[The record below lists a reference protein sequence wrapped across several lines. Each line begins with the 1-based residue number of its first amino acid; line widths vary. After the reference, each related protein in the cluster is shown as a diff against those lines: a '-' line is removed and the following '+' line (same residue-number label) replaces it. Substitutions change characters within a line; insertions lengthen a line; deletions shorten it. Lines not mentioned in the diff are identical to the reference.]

1 MADAHFMAKNLAS
14 STHELQNILAII
26 KESSCLVEDV
36 LHINGKPRLKHGD
49 KLYHSLEVIS
59 EQVERAKGLLRSL
72 NSFAHAVSD
81 GAQTCE
87 LVETGKQSAQLVERF
102 VRLKEHTLQVV
113 VENGSAHIA
122 CPPYEV
128 MLALHSLITLA
139 MTNCTPKAPVVLRL
153 GGQQNGQALAIIEV
167 EGGSWNPE
175 AVAQVAAKAGA
186 QIHLAPG
193 VCTVHFAC
201 AASL

>member
-49 KLYHSLEVIS
+49 KLYHSLEVIG
-59 EQVERAKGLLRSL
+59 EQVDRAKGLLRSL

-81 GAQTCE
+81 GAQTCD
-87 LVETGKQSAQLVERF
+87 LVETGKQTAQLVERF

-113 VENGSAHIA
+113 AESGSAHVA

-128 MLALHSLITLA
+128 METLHLLITLA
-139 MTNCTPKAPVVLRL
+139 ITNCTPKAPVVLRL
-153 GGQQNGQALAIIEV
+153 GGQRNGQALAIIEV
-167 EGGSWNPE
+167 AGACWNAQE
-175 AVAQVAAKAGA
+175 IAQVAAKAGA
-186 QIHLAPG
+186 QITLAPG
-193 VCTVHFAC
+193 VCTVHFPC

>member
-1 MADAHFMAKNLAS
+1 MADRHFMAKNLAS

-49 KLYHSLEVIS
+49 KLYHSLEVIG

-81 GAQTCE
+81 GAQTCD
-87 LVETGKQSAQLVERF
+87 LVETGKQTAQLVERF

-113 VENGSAHIA
+113 VENSSAHIA
-122 CPPYEV
+122 CPPYGVIE
-128 MLALHSLITLA
+128 ALHSLVTQAITA
-139 MTNCTPKAPVVLRL
+139 CTPKAPVLLRL
-153 GGQQNGQALAIIEV
+153 GAQQNGQALAIIEV
-167 EGGSWNPE
+167 AGAFWNPE
-175 AVAQVAAKAGA
+175 EIERVVAGA
-186 QIHLAPG
+186 GGNVVLATG
-193 VCTVHFAC
+193 VCTVQFPC